1 MIFKSK
7 PTARGNV
14 GVSHN
19 SQAEADAQAESMDA
33 GGFQQIGVEGDL
45 E

>member
-33 GGFQQIGVEGDL
+33 GFQQIGVEGDL